1 MLCKLPDSSDE
12 KLATVKFF
20 AKCSVK
26 NGKEQRAVWVAVV
39 SIYMAHNCKV
49 WFGKPTQ
56 VWTTVTY
63 PGYSFIPLTNII
75 SRVLYSTTTVNFG
88 RLIGND
94 YVNIVVPLDI

>member
-1 MLCKLPDSSDE
+1 M
-12 KLATVKFF
+12 
-20 AKCSVK
+20 
-26 NGKEQRAVWVAVV
+26 AVWVAAV

-75 SRVLYSTTTVNFG
+75 SRVFTTTVNFG